1 MTELEWDLYCQMT
14 GMKAASDWMNRTII
28 AYTLCNCSACRWRDN
43 SKVKQI
49 TYKSKVN
56 CTGACTDRNTGCD
69 KYLDKYANILS
80 KHNSIHKDLLI
91 NLLDM
96 KTLEEVERKNES
108 ETKFIRIHKHN
119 AEIFVDSGTYISVM
133 NREFAE
139 LLNNNNQ
146 LISWNETT
154 LDDMVIRDR
163 NREIMTTSGRV
174 TLQLMI
180 GDQPLQCEFLVI
192 DLLKRK
198 CIIGREFIDKHK
210 EYMDWR
216 TCPMQFWNHYPMDL
230 FCRNS
235 TLKIRMEIQK
245 HQSGPNNT
253 EHWIIHIMRL
263 HIGLDKCS
271 YIMKLNIGQLER
283 ALSELLVAMD
293 EGIGVELT
301 TTNPEEYHFSSLLNF
316 NKSLMKSDGV
326 IGNIIHRMNWNE
338 NWKQN
343 FGEKLGGRIDSRKK
357 RTIVCTIPSLE
368 NLAVNSIITDEKH
381 RRYVAMIQEQGSEK
395 EKAFIN
401 NLFYRNI
408 RHDMILTCTKW
419 KFLSTFDHCHSYIY
433 QREMNRGLRQLNEHE
448 ICENIQL

>member
-1 MTELEWDLYCQMT
+1 MTGIEWDLYCQQTTMNT
-14 GMKAASDWMNRTII
+14 GSDLINKTVI
-28 AYTLCNCSACRWRDN
+28 AYTLCSCSACRWRDN

-49 TYKSKVN
+49 TYKSKDN

-69 KYLDKYANILS
+69 KYLDKYAKVLS
-80 KHNSIHKDLLI
+80 KHNSMHKDLLI

-96 KTLEEVERKNES
+96 ETLEGAERKYGS
-108 ETKFIRIHKHN
+108 AIRFIRIHQHS
-119 AEIFVDSGTYISVM
+119 AEIFLDSGTYISAM

-146 LISWNETT
+146 LISWKETS
-154 LDDMVIRDR
+154 LDDLVIRDK
-163 NREIMTTSGRV
+163 NREIMTTSGKV

-192 DLLKRK
+192 DLLKQK
-198 CIIGREFIDKHK
+198 CIIGREFIDRHK

-235 TLKIRMEIQK
+235 TLKMRVEIQK

-253 EHWIIHIMRL
+253 EHWITHIMIL

-271 YIMKLNIGQLER
+271 YAMELNNGQLEQ

-293 EGIGVELT
+293 EGIGIELT
-301 TTNPEEYHFSSLLNF
+301 TTNQEEYYLLSLLNF
-316 NKSLMKSDGV
+316 NKSLMEPDSI
-326 IGNIIHRMNWNE
+326 IGNT
-338 NWKQN
+338 KQN
-343 FGEKLGGRIDSRKK
+343 FGEKLGSHINSSKK
-357 RTIVCTIPSLE
+357 KTIICTIPSLE

-381 RRYVAMIQEQGSEK
+381 RKYVAMKQEQGSEK
-395 EKAFIN
+395 EKAFIK

-408 RHDMILTCTKW
+408 RHHMILTCTKW
-419 KFLSTFDHCHSYIY
+419 KFLSTHEHCHSYIRP
-433 QREMNRGLRQLNEHE
+433 REMNRGLRQLNEHE
-448 ICENIQL
+448 ICENIEL